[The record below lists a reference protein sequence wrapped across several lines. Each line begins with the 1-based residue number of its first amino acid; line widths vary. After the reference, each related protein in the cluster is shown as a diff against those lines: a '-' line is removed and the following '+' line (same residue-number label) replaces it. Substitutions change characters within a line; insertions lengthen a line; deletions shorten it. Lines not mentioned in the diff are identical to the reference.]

1 MKCDDLIKY
10 LSDYIDQNLDAE
22 LSDEVREHMATC
34 EHCCIMLDTTQKTI
48 LLYKTAGR
56 EELPHSQRT
65 RLFERL
71 EAELIKRGDC
81 PNGLVVEKAL
91 GKDKQWKPIDQ

>member
-10 LSDYIDQNLDAE
+10 LSDYIDQKLDTE

-34 EHCCIMLDTTQKTI
+34 EHCCIMLDTTRKTI
-48 LLYKTAGR
+48 LLYKNAGK
-56 EELPHSQRT
+56 EELPLTQRT

-81 PNGLVVEKAL
+81 PHGIVMEKAL
-91 GKDKQWKPIDQ
+91 RGENKSRSR

>member
-10 LSDYIDQNLDAE
+10 LSDYIDQKLDSE
-22 LSDEVREHMATC
+22 LSEEVRQHLATC
-34 EHCCIMLDTTQKTI
+34 ENCCIMLDSTRKTI
-48 LLYKTAGR
+48 LLYKTAGQ
-56 EELPHSQRT
+56 EELPLSQKT

-81 PNGLVVEKAL
+81 PHGLVMEKAMRRP
-91 GKDKQWKPIDQ
+91 DKA